1 MQADP
6 QHLEPISHT
15 LGPATIA
22 LRMILATVL
31 GGIVG
36 VERGLADKPADTRT
50 MALIS
55 AGACGFILLGV
66 QLAAEVQPGTGHQLD
81 PSRVLSYLISGVG
94 FLGAGAILHSK
105 KSVSG
110 LTTAAAI
117 WASAALGA
125 AIGLGSYVIAG
136 ALFIVL
142 FAALWIPTIRH
153 LPVITNG
160 YEPGGHTR
168 GRGGHNDA

>member
-6 QHLEPISHT
+6 TQLDALAHT
-15 LGPATIA
+15 LGPGTIA
-22 LRMILATVL
+22 LRMVLATGL
-31 GGIVG
+31 GPIVG
-36 VERGLADKPADTRT
+36 IERGLADKPADTRT
-50 MALIS
+50 MALVS

-81 PSRVLSYLISGVG
+81 PARVLSYLISGVG

-105 KSVSG
+105 KTVSG

-125 AIGLGSYVIAG
+125 ACGLGSYLVAG
-136 ALFIVL
+136 SLFIVL
-142 FAALWIPTIRH
+142 WVPTIRY
-153 LPVITNG
+153 LPEI
-160 YEPGGHTR
+160 
-168 GRGGHNDA
+168 NDADENHRRQPTSK